1 MVEILLDKFSI
12 IRHVVS
18 MARVKLIIM
27 ICMMILY
34 VVSGEGSKS
43 FGCLIFIEKL
53 SSVLKVSMI
62 PIEGLSL
69 VKSTLIIV
77 KIVLAHYRKKKLK
90 KLKMHCV
97 IY

>member
-1 MVEILLDKFSI
+1 MFGILFYKLSI
-12 IRHVVS
+12 FEHVVKVV
-18 MARVKLIIM
+18 RVKLIIM

-62 PIEGLSL
+62 PIKGLSL

-77 KIVLAHYRKKKLK
+77 KIVLAHYRKKS
-90 KLKMHCV
+90 
-97 IY
+97 